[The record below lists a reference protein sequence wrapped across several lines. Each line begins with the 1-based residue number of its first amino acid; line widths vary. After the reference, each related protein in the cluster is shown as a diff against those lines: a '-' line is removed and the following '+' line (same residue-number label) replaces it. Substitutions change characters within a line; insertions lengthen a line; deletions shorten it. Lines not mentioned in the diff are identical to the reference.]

1 VSDLLHQIRAL
12 VADEPPHVEPEPEPD
27 STPWT
32 PIPADVLAMSD
43 DEFELFLDDMLTDSA
58 PALRVAA

>member
-12 VADEPPHVEPEPEPD
+12 VADEPPHVEPDPEPA
-27 STPWT
+27 PRA
-32 PIPADVLAMSD
+32 PFPADVLAMS